1 MPIRAPTC
9 IIPSCNPRVY
19 EDHVFKFQQI
29 PKVKFVA
36 EGPSF
41 ISRISHSKRN
51 KKYETEGT
59 VYGII
64 NIKTLIQYTF
74 FFTLII

>member
-1 MPIRAPTC
+1 MNNSDKLRSFSANQSSNMYNTELQ
-9 IIPSCNPRVY
+9 SKSV
-19 EDHVFKFQQI
+19 FQQI

-64 NIKTLIQYTF
+64 NIKT
-74 FFTLII
+74 